1 MSIYSWSRTCTE
13 DTDLWDYVS
22 AANSVDWERKDRSAI
37 LEGFDVTDLMYADD
51 PTEPDDASESDAEYL
66 PEDYGGLK
74 DMVGNVLNLI

>member
-1 MSIYSWSRTCTE
+1 M
-13 DTDLWDYVS
+13 
-22 AANSVDWERKDRSAI
+22 
-37 LEGFDVTDLMYADD
+37 TDLMYADD